1 MLKVLARHTLTA
13 PYRLNYF
20 ILCRPEKDKFSIA
33 WQPLLPIL
41 ESEAETR
48 EEEEGGQLY
57 RSINVHIPECH
68 VTQVVE
74 QLNVL

>member
-1 MLKVLARHTLTA
+1 MLFKECLSKLSRS
-13 PYRLNYF
+13 
-20 ILCRPEKDKFSIA
+20 ILCHPEQDKFSIA

-41 ESEAETR
+41 ESEAEAR
-48 EEEEGGQLY
+48 EEKEGGQLY

-74 QLNVL
+74 ELKVL